1 MFSVSIKG
9 IFHDPTGN
17 VVLLMNERNEWELPG
32 GRIELEETPAQCLAR
47 EVQEE
52 LNLTVSVGELIDAYL
67 FEVIPGKHVFI
78 VTYACS
84 LDGSFVPT
92 ISHEHKSVGLFRPD
106 TLPPNLPTGYRSSIA
121 AWERRRAALR
131 AG

>member
-1 MFSVSIKG
+1 
-9 IFHDPTGN
+9 
-17 VVLLMNERNEWELPG
+17 MNERNEWELPG
-32 GRIELEETPAQCLAR
+32 GRIEPGETPVQCLAR

-84 LDGSFVPT
+84 LDGRFAPT
-92 ISHEHKSVGLFRPD
+92 ISHEHKSIGLFPPD
-106 TLPPNLPTGYRSSIA
+106 ALPSNLPTGYRSSIA
-121 AWERRRAALR
+121 AWGRQGVPMR